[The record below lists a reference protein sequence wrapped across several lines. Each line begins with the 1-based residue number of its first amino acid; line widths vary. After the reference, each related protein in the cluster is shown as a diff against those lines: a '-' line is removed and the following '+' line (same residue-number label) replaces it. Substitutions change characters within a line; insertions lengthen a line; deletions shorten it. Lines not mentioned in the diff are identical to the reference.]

1 MHDPAR
7 TSLDSVVGEWGL
19 VVNFGGDER
28 YSRLKIR
35 KEASRLAAVLLDD
48 IDGEL
53 EISEIDFNDEILRY
67 EYATPPSQKT
77 WGKGTSSA
85 MSAWLKV
92 SGESLEGA
100 LSMDEEI
107 QMDLQ
112 LRGQRL

>member
-53 EISEIDFNDEILRY
+53 EISEIDFNDEILRC

-92 SGESLEGA
+92 SGKSLEGA